1 MSIAALHRPSP
12 PWWRLVALV
21 LLAHALVL
29 TALAPPRRLDS
40 NRPAVRAWSTRAV
53 TLPTAPDADLAAAA
67 VTSADAVAARGPAHI
82 PALAAPRPHA
92 LPLAHTAPPTASK
105 PRPLARTHASRS
117 APPSDQTR
125 RTAGAVDPGPAPAT
139 QSAGSSHP
147 LSEAADAPQAPTAA
161 PPTALADLPLVQ
173 LPGAATLSYAVSG
186 TARGL
191 PYAARSTLD
200 WRPND
205 GRYEAAW
212 HTEGDTPRRDHAWRS
227 QGSVSATGLMP
238 ERFADRARSERAA
251 HFDAAGGRI
260 RFSANTPDVPWTPGG
275 QDRLSAVLQLG
286 ALLAAAPSRYPPGAQ
301 ITLQTAGP
309 RDADAWQWTVL
320 DDETLTI
327 GDQPVPCAVLHHAAT
342 RPYEASV
349 TLWLARPLQY
359 LPARLRTTGPQGDVV
374 EHNLQNLSNP
384 P

>member
-1 MSIAALHRPSP
+1 MSIATLHRPSP

-40 NRPAVRAWSTRAV
+40 GRPAVRAWSTRAV
-53 TLPTAPDADLAAAA
+53 ALPTAPAVDLAAAA
-67 VTSADAVAARGPAHI
+67 ATPADTFSVPA
-82 PALAAPRPHA
+82 PEPTLAAPRPRA
-92 LPLAHTAPPTASK
+92 LRPTHTAPPTVSK
-105 PRPLARTHASRS
+105 SRPLARTHTTRS
-117 APPSDQTR
+117 APSTDAPQR
-125 RTAGAVDPGPAPAT
+125 AVGAVDPGPAPAT
-139 QSAGSSHP
+139 QSAESSHP
-147 LSEAADAPQAPTAA
+147 PSEAADAPQARPAA
-161 PPTALADLPLVQ
+161 PPTAPADLPVVQ

-200 WRPND
+200 WRPNG

-212 HTEGDTPRRDHAWRS
+212 HTEGDTPRHTHAWRS

-238 ERFADRARSERAA
+238 ERFADKARSERAA

-260 RFSANTPDVPWTPGG
+260 RFSANTPDVPWAPGG

-286 ALLAAAPSRYPPGAQ
+286 ALLAATPGRYPPGAQ

-327 GDQPVPCAVLHHAAT
+327 GDQPMPCAVLHHAAT

>member
-1 MSIAALHRPSP
+1 MSIAAPLRPSP

-29 TALAPPRRLDS
+29 TTLAPPRRLDS
-40 NRPAVRAWSTRAV
+40 GQPAVRAWSTRAV

-67 VTSADAVAARGPAHI
+67 ATSADTFSAPGPAST
-82 PALAAPRPHA
+82 PTLAAPRRRA
-92 LPLAHTAPPTASK
+92 LPLAPARPTASK
-105 PRPLARTHASRS
+105 PRPLARTHGTRS
-117 APPSDQTR
+117 APSTDAPR
-125 RTAGAVDPGPAPAT
+125 RAVGAVDPGPAPAT
-139 QSAGSSHP
+139 QPAESSHP
-147 LSEAADAPQAPTAA
+147 PSEAADAPQARPAA
-161 PPTALADLPLVQ
+161 PPTAPADLPLVQ
-173 LPGAATLSYAVSG
+173 LPDAATLSYAVSG

-200 WRPND
+200 WRPNG

-212 HTEGDTPRRDHAWRS
+212 HTEGDTSQRTHAWRS

-260 RFSANTPDVPWTPGG
+260 RFSANTPDVPWAPGG

-286 ALLAAAPSRYPPGAQ
+286 ALLAATPGRYPPGAQ

-320 DDETLTI
+320 DDETLTV

-374 EHNLQNLSNP
+374 EHSLQNLSNP

>member
-1 MSIAALHRPSP
+1 MP
-12 PWWRLVALV
+12 V
-21 LLAHALVL
+21 
-29 TALAPPRRLDS
+29 
-40 NRPAVRAWSTRAV
+40 
-53 TLPTAPDADLAAAA
+53 
-67 VTSADAVAARGPAHI
+67 
-82 PALAAPRPHA
+82 
-92 LPLAHTAPPTASK
+92 
-105 PRPLARTHASRS
+105 
-117 APPSDQTR
+117 
-125 RTAGAVDPGPAPAT
+125 
-139 QSAGSSHP
+139 
-147 LSEAADAPQAPTAA
+147 
-161 PPTALADLPLVQ
+161 VQ

-227 QGSVSATGLMP
+227 QGSVSAIGLMP
-238 ERFADRARSERAA
+238 ERFADKARSERAA

-286 ALLAAAPSRYPPGAQ
+286 ALLAAAPGRYPPGAH

-327 GDQPVPCAVLHHAAT
+327 GDQPMPCAVLHHAAT

-374 EHNLQNLSNP
+374 EHNLQNFSNRP
-384 P
+384 

>member
-1 MSIAALHRPSP
+1 M
-12 PWWRLVALV
+12 
-21 LLAHALVL
+21 
-29 TALAPPRRLDS
+29 
-40 NRPAVRAWSTRAV
+40 
-53 TLPTAPDADLAAAA
+53 
-67 VTSADAVAARGPAHI
+67 
-82 PALAAPRPHA
+82 
-92 LPLAHTAPPTASK
+92 
-105 PRPLARTHASRS
+105 
-117 APPSDQTR
+117 
-125 RTAGAVDPGPAPAT
+125 
-139 QSAGSSHP
+139 
-147 LSEAADAPQAPTAA
+147 
-161 PPTALADLPLVQ
+161 PLVQ